1 MGHTKEEYMMAEE
14 RQKIKDYRNK
24 IDRIIKSFVSEEFE
38 LNILSFDEQE
48 EAKKLHSTVIAE
60 LNKAFYGLN
69 IGDMKKDLKSHS
81 VKAPKDYID
90 VLDIKHLIYYRSM
103 LSKLEKRLS
112 LNDINNHEAFHN
124 AAINIGTRAYNYFID
139 NEKQEPYNNLLSSL
153 LGTKEIFVE
162 PKLSSRIDGLEVPK
176 NPSFLE
182 KNISLNKEVTPCK
195 LFIVRTNE
203 DTIILRKI
211 RETTTEII
219 QGLGHISGIK
229 SPKAVFHAVNDE
241 ILTGIYRR
249 TSEVLIQTLQ
259 ETYNIVIN
267 DPIEI
272 MNTYHLTGY
281 LNALSNLRDYVIS
294 KYGMSFHL
302 IKYNLYEASFS
313 FGSGQFK
320 KVIKESTSQNDSP
333 TGLTKKLKST
343 SITPYQDLVNYIKVL
358 KRR

>member
-1 MGHTKEEYMMAEE
+1 MGHTKEEYMISEE
-14 RQKIKDYRNK
+14 KQKIREYRSK

-38 LNILSFDEQE
+38 LNILSFEEQE
-48 EAKKLHSTVIAE
+48 EAKKLHSMVIAE

-69 IGDMKKDLKSHS
+69 IGDMRKDLKSHYIK
-81 VKAPKDYID
+81 VPKDYID
-90 VLDIKHLIYYRSM
+90 ILDIKHLIYYRSM

-112 LNDINNHEAFHN
+112 LNDINNHEAFCN
-124 AAINIGTRAYNYFID
+124 AAIAIGTRAYNYFID

-153 LGTKEIFVE
+153 LGRREIFVD

-176 NPSFLE
+176 NSSFLE
-182 KNISLNKEVTPCK
+182 KNISLNKEATPCK
-195 LFIVRTNE
+195 LFVVRTDE

-219 QGLGHISGIK
+219 QGLSYISKVK
-229 SPKAVFHAVNDE
+229 SPKAVFHALNDE

-249 TSEVLIQTLQ
+249 TSEILIQTLQ

-267 DPIEI
+267 DPVEI

-294 KYGMSFHL
+294 KHGMSFHL
-302 IKYNLYEASFS
+302 IKFNLFEASFS

-320 KVIKESTSQNDSP
+320 RVVKESTTKNDNP
-333 TGLTKKLKST
+333 IGLTKKLKVT
-343 SITPYQDLVNYIKVL
+343 PITPYQDLVNYIKVL
-358 KRR
+358 KKK